1 VKLGSRVW
9 TIAPILAGFTAKA
22 SASLGPVSPA
32 SGPQP
37 SLNLGLPGNSGSV
50 PWSIVILLTLLTLL
64 PAVLLSMTPFVRL
77 LNILNQT
84 GISALAQANQMQQ
97 GVLSLLR

>member
-1 VKLGSRVW
+1 MKLTPRVP
-9 TIAPILAGFTAKA
+9 ALAVMAVVCSANA
-22 SASLGPVSPA
+22 SASLGPVSP
-32 SGPQP
+32 SVHPQQALSWAP
-37 SLNLGLPGNSGSV
+37 PTSGSV

>member
-1 VKLGSRVW
+1 VAFPA
-9 TIAPILAGFTAKA
+9 TA
-22 SASLGPVSPA
+22 SASFGPVSPA
-32 SGPQP
+32 NNPQQP
-37 SLNLGLPGNSGSV
+37 LNWGIPGNSGSV